1 MTVKA
6 EDGRKVLNWESKAEC
21 SRAPGIAVTGY
32 GVRGTGVLHTL
43 DPEGPTSSHCTEVSC
58 LPAVFARA
66 FDLSRGHCISCLPW
80 KIPSRR
86 DSRPYGPTSQP
97 YHETEFDSL
106 EGGAGESMPDDRVTI
121 DLNSESIRSSLLDAF
136 WTFNDVWTL
145 VVDRAIF
152 TPHKAHGVAS
162 QYDNAVL
169 EDATRGGASP
179 GNEKHTSPET
189 IWRAYCLVAWS
200 ELCVLIARIQ
210 DILNGGESWGTHS
223 MKQLSTM
230 LKNVQKWYDALPLEL
245 SWNEEDEPTLT
256 PSGYGQLEV
265 QIEYILKFVR
275 RMQEEGIKSVVI
287 GEKAGK
293 DLNDHMDTWHKGSV
307 WAAPCKR

>member
-1 MTVKA
+1 
-6 EDGRKVLNWESKAEC
+6 
-21 SRAPGIAVTGY
+21 
-32 GVRGTGVLHTL
+32 
-43 DPEGPTSSHCTEVSC
+43 
-58 LPAVFARA
+58 
-66 FDLSRGHCISCLPW
+66 
-80 KIPSRR
+80 
-86 DSRPYGPTSQP
+86 
-97 YHETEFDSL
+97 
-106 EGGAGESMPDDRVTI
+106 MPDDRVTI

-293 DLNDHMDTWHKGSV
+293 DLNDHMDTWHKVGIRNNLVDGKPWIWSGSGLHYMRSTKEPKYEHYSFEYQHKNIFAYLGNGLTEPEV
-307 WAAPCKR
+307 KKQRDRLAPYIRNSDTPWEL